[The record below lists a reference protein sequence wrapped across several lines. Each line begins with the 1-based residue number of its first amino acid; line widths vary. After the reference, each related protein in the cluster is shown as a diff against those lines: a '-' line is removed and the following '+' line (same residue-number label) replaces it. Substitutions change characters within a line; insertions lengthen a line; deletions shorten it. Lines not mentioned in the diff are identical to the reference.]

1 MVELGWTVS
10 VVTQEHLQ
18 NLLSQGYM
26 MVADLETCRM
36 PEVPAS
42 PVSIGRYVMARV
54 AFYDRG
60 FGVPSHWFLYSLR
73 QFYGLELH
81 HLTPLGILPMAAF
94 VTLCEAY
101 VDIEPDFNLWNYF
114 FCIQRH

>member
-1 MVELGWTVS
+1 
-10 VVTQEHLQ
+10 
-18 NLLSQGYM
+18 
-26 MVADLETCRM
+26 
-36 PEVPAS
+36 
-42 PVSIGRYVMARV
+42 
-54 AFYDRG
+54 
-60 FGVPSHWFLYSLR
+60 LR
-73 QFYGLELH
+73 QFYGLELY